1 MKEVITERLVCLDV
15 KANTKE
21 EVIGQLANLI
31 YEDDRID
38 DLKGYIDS
46 VISREEL
53 TSTGIGFGIA
63 IPHGKCK
70 HVKQTTIAFGRIP
83 KGMDWN
89 SLDNQ
94 PVQSI
99 ILLAIPEANSGDEHL
114 RLLASISRKLI
125 HEEFRNTL
133 SNCNDIN
140 EISTLLNT
148 CV

>member
-21 EVIGQLANLI
+21 VVIGQLANLI